1 MKREKTVKLKLEVPR
16 IRNYRRIVLTR
27 SKGLAVGKYCKI
39 HISNLNKTQTHK
51 TKKTNLMH
59 MAQAQVYVRG
69 GKMYQK
75 HYHSAESCL
84 SHTRTLTDQ
93 VQHAAFKVQQ
103 AGREVEEMM
112 KEKKKGVE

>member
-1 MKREKTVKLKLEVPR
+1 M
-16 IRNYRRIVLTR
+16 
-27 SKGLAVGKYCKI
+27 GKYGKI

-51 TKKTNLMH
+51 ENKENKSHAHGTGSSIRERRQMH
-59 MAQAQVYVRG
+59 
-69 GKMYQK
+69 QK